1 MTMRTHL
8 DEETLL
14 DVMEGR
20 GPDDAARH
28 ARECADCAGRI
39 AEARE
44 GWSLASSADAPA
56 PSPLFWTAFRSRVAA
71 GLQAPERR
79 AHRTFVAP
87 ALFAAAA
94 LVAGVAF
101 YLPGGS
107 SLVPRSAT
115 PIARSSPVLEETAFE
130 GPVSEADLGECPDVA
145 ECVAA
150 LSDDDSQAL
159 ADALRAELAENGA
172 L

>member
-14 DVMEGR
+14 DVMEGQATA
-20 GPDDAARH
+20 DAARH
-28 ARECADCAGRI
+28 ARECAACAARV

-44 GWSLASSADAPA
+44 GWSLASSADVPA
-56 PSPLFWTAFRSRVAA
+56 PSPLFWTAFRSRLASSI
-71 GLQAPERR
+71 GAPARR
-79 AHRTFVAP
+79 PRLPLFAP
-87 ALFAAAA
+87 ALLAAAA
-94 LVAGVAF
+94 MIAAVF

-107 SLVPRSAT
+107 PTTPRGAV

-130 GPVSEADLGECPDVA
+130 APVLVEDLGECPDVA
-145 ECVAA
+145 ECVAG
-150 LSDDDSQAL
+150 LSDDDSRAL
-159 ADALRAELAENGA
+159 ADALRAELAENSD